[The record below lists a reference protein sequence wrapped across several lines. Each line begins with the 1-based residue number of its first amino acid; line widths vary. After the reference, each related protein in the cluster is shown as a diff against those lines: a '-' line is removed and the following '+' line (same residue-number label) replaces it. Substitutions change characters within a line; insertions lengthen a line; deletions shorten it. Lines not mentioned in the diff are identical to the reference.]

1 MKVFI
6 TGGTGF
12 FGKALLRY
20 WQINRPNFEKIYL
33 LSRSPEAFLK
43 KYADLVKMLP
53 IEFIKGDILNLS
65 GTSFKEKFD
74 VVLHA
79 ATDSTIGPSLDRLEV
94 YRQITQGSE
103 EVLKFSVNH
112 NCQKFILT
120 SSGGV
125 YGAQPSDMEKIPE
138 DYLGMPDPLDP
149 NSAYGIGK
157 RAAEHLTALY
167 AEKHGFDYIIARCF
181 AFVGEDLPLDKH
193 FAIGNFIRDAIFKQ
207 RIVVQGDGSP
217 VRSYMYQQD
226 LAFVLDYL
234 LRNSYL
240 LPHKVY
246 NVGSDRPISLK
257 SLAYMIRDRVSAEAD
272 VVIRSKETQAHRNRY
287 VCDTSRIT
295 NLIRPRHFLNL
306 EESIDRTVQN
316 LKEFRLGNHAK

>member
-1 MKVFI
+1 VKAFI

-12 FGKALLRY
+12 FGKALLRL
-20 WQINRPNFEKIYL
+20 WASAPPSFEKIFL
-33 LSRSPEAFLK
+33 LSRDPHKFLE
-43 KYADLVKMLP
+43 KYSFLVEGLN
-53 IEFIKGDILNLS
+53 IEFIKGDILNASQLS
-65 GTSFKEKFD
+65 LD
-74 VVLHA
+74 VATDLVLHA
-79 ATDSTIGPSLDRLEV
+79 ATDSTLGPTLSRLDV
-94 YRQITQGSE
+94 YQQITRGTE
-103 EVLKFSVNH
+103 EVLKFAARH
-112 NCQKFILT
+112 RCKKFVLV

-125 YGAQPSDMEKIPE
+125 YGPQPDSIDKIPE
-138 DYLGMPDPLDP
+138 TYLGGPDPQDP

-157 RAAEHLTALY
+157 RVAEHLTTLY
-167 AEKHGFDYIIARCF
+167 ADLYGFDYVVARCF

-234 LRNSYL
+234 LRNPNL
-240 LPHKVY
+240 LPHKIY

-257 SLAYMIRDRVSAEAD
+257 SLAYMIRDRVSPEAD
-272 VVIRSKETQAHRNRY
+272 VVIRSKETQAHRSRY

-295 NLIRPRHFLNL
+295 NLIRSRHFLDL
-306 EESIDRTVQN
+306 EDSIDRTVQN